1 MKEIK
6 LSKGVYYLEGIGLL
20 TGMIIGAGI
29 FALPFVMAQSGIFW
43 GLTHFLV
50 ALALVLI
57 IQELYG
63 EVAFL
68 TEGKHRFTGYV
79 YKYLGLSASR
89 LALVLTLIGY
99 YGSLLAYGILGGI
112 FLNNIFHGIFGGV
125 GVFGFSIV
133 FFIVA
138 NIFSLVRFEKI
149 GVINFY
155 LTIPLLFFIIYLVAA
170 SWQWIDIDNFVWDF
184 SFNGNWFLP
193 YGVWLFALT
202 GFSVIPEVRDIMRST
217 SLRDFKIV
225 IFISTMIA
233 AVFSLIF
240 ALGVLGVTGM
250 HTSEEALAGLVGFLG
265 TKGLIIGSIIGFL
278 AVFTS
283 YLSTIADFKEL
294 FRTDYGVNIYL
305 AWLAC
310 ILPPVLL
317 FWGNIIGLVDIL
329 GFIGAA
335 GLGISGVF
343 ILEMADK
350 MMTTSGGARLNPYFK
365 WLVALGIVVASVYE
379 TWNIVVK

>member
-1 MKEIK
+1 MDKSVR
-6 LSKGVYYLEGIGLL
+6 SKSFFYLEGIGLL

-29 FALPFVMAQSGIFW
+29 FALPFSIAQSGIFW
-43 GLTHFLV
+43 GLVHFAV

-57 IQELYG
+57 IQGLYG

-112 FLNNIFHGIFGGV
+112 FLNNILHGVFGNM
-125 GVFGFSIV
+125 GVFGFALL
-133 FFIVA
+133 FFA
-138 NIFSLVRFEKI
+138 AADIFSLMRFEKI

-155 LTIPLLFFIIYLVAA
+155 LTIPLLFFIIYLVAV
-170 SWQWIDIDNFVWDF
+170 SWQWINASNFVWDF
-184 SFNGNWFLP
+184 SFNAHWFLP

-202 GFSVIPEVRDIMRST
+202 GFSVIPEVRDIMRDT
-217 SLRDFKIV
+217 TLRDYRIV
-225 IFISTMIA
+225 IFASTMIA

-240 ALGVLGVTGM
+240 ALGVSGVTGM
-250 HTSEEALAGLVGFLG
+250 HTSEEALTGLAGFLG
-265 TKGLIIGSIIGFL
+265 NQGLVVGSIIGFL
-278 AVFTS
+278 AVLTS
-283 YLSTIADFKEL
+283 YLATVADFKEL
-294 FRTDYGVNIYL
+294 FRTDYGINIYL

-310 ILPPVLL
+310 VVPPVLL
-317 FWGNIIGLVDIL
+317 FWGNMAGLTDIL
-329 GFIGAA
+329 SFMGAV

-350 MMTTSGGARLNPYFK
+350 MMMASGRARLNPYFK
-365 WLVALGIVVASVYE
+365 WLIALCIVVASVYE
-379 TWNIVVK
+379 TWSIIVK